1 MQDISFQEQVSQWKG
16 TLIELDYL
24 VHKLSNMETEDWRLD
39 DLMRLHKLVDM
50 VVLNRMIVATGRI
63 ERRK

>member
-1 MQDISFQEQVSQWKG
+1 
-16 TLIELDYL
+16 
-24 VHKLSNMETEDWRLD
+24 METEDWRLD